1 MKKKLILLAIVALG
15 VYLIF
20 AMLGRTVKL
29 SALTALFAFALFY
42 INKNRKFWSLQDQS
56 KIKNL
61 KNKLKLEVVFYL
73 NIIFSI
79 GYLVA
84 LCAILV
90 K

>member
-1 MKKKLILLAIVALG
+1 MKKKLILLGVFLLG
-15 VYLIF
+15 LYIIF

-29 SALTALFAFALFY
+29 SILTALFAFALFY
-42 INKNRKFWSLQDQS
+42 INKNRKSWSSDNLS

-73 NIIFSI
+73 NIAFSI
-79 GYLVA
+79 AYLVA